1 MSPNPP
7 FLPPVDIAPG
17 FFVRKA
23 VRNDLGSLIEL
34 LHDDMLGQTRE
45 RHDDGAYLR
54 GFEAVDSD
62 PAQFLAVVEDSDGAL
77 VGLMQ
82 LSLIPGISRGGRLR
96 LNIEGVR
103 IASTLRGQGVGSAM
117 ISWAVEY
124 GRRNG
129 AGLVQLTTDARRT
142 DAQRFYTRLG
152 FVASHVDMKLDLD

>member
-1 MSPNPP
+1 MNPAP
-7 FLPPVDIAPG
+7 PSLPPVDIAPG
-17 FFVRKA
+17 FVVRKA
-23 VRNDLGSLIEL
+23 VREDLASLIEI

-45 RHDDGAYLR
+45 RHDAAAYLR

-62 PAQFLAVVEDSDGAL
+62 AAQFLAVVEDPDGAL

-142 DAQRFYTRLG
+142 DAQRFYARLG
-152 FVASHVDMKLDLD
+152 FVASHVGMKLDLD